1 VSYRVSVMH
10 GPNFDVLER
19 RDADVYGGLTLA
31 ELEVR
36 IRGFAGEL
44 GLEASFTQTN
54 HEGAFCEELHRAQ
67 ERADA
72 LVINA
77 GAWTHYSYAIRDAL
91 DIAGVPAVEVHL
103 SAVSQREDF
112 RQVSVFRDLCIGC
125 VEGKGVAGYREA
137 LEMLKQELA
146 A

>member
-1 VSYRVSVMH
+1 VNYRVSVMH
-10 GPNFDVLER
+10 GPNFNVLER
-19 RDADVYGGLTLA
+19 RDAAVYGGLTLA
-31 ELEVR
+31 ELEVQ

-112 RQVSVFRDLCIGC
+112 RHVSVFRDLCIGC

-137 LEMLKQELA
+137 LEMLKGELA
-146 A
+146 T

>member
-1 VSYRVSVMH
+1 VNYRVSVMH
-10 GPNFDVLER
+10 GPNFNVLER
-19 RDADVYGGLTLA
+19 RDASVYGGLTLA
-31 ELEVR
+31 ELEVQ
-36 IRGFAGEL
+36 IRGYASEL

-112 RQVSVFRDLCIGC
+112 RQVSVFRDLCIGF

-137 LEMLKQELA
+137 LEMLKEELA
-146 A
+146 T